1 MHGFDASAGQEALR
15 VLLYQRGSVE
25 QFLCLETGQK
35 QNGQLLLYEA
45 LQFNQGN
52 PYDSIKSSEIISLLN
67 HSNP

>member
-35 QNGQLLLYEA
+35 QNGQLLLYKA
-45 LQFNQGN
+45 L
-52 PYDSIKSSEIISLLN
+52 
-67 HSNP
+67 